1 MANSTATRRA
11 HPLDLIPLA
20 RRWSNSPMRNVIYT
34 AIWST
39 LIAVFLAGAG
49 AMFDRRGP
57 GFFGLLVPTWL
68 ISNLVGFM
76 VHGGLTV
83 LDTVLRGWPSRLK
96 GLRAVAYYFLVIS
109 SCVLC
114 GIAMG
119 NALLKGLHPLHYLKN
134 ATALAPL
141 VPFALIMGLF
151 VFMVLVSIERRIANE
166 TLAARQSEQIAA
178 AAQLLAEARLRGL
191 QAQIEPHFLYNTLA
205 NVLSL
210 IDTQPAKAR
219 HMLERF
225 IDFLRASLTASRA
238 EHATLGAELDLAAAY
253 LDVLTVRMG
262 ERLRYRIEADGA
274 ARAARIAPMLL
285 QPIVENAVMHGL
297 EPKVDGGEI
306 VLRALF
312 DGEHL
317 RIEVADTGAG
327 LKPTPPRAGGGV
339 GLANLRAR
347 LRSLYGAGAQ
357 VQLLENQPCGMTVR
371 VLLPIEMVSPSTNPQ
386 P

>member
-1 MANSTATRRA
+1 MTYSTASCGS
-11 HPLDLIPLA
+11 HPLDLIPLF
-20 RRWSNSPMRNVIYT
+20 RRWPRSHLRNLVYT
-34 AIWST
+34 CVWNT
-39 LIAVFLAGAG
+39 LIAVFLTGAG
-49 AMFDRRGP
+49 MMFDRRG
-57 GFFGLLVPTWL
+57 GSFLVHFVPVWL
-68 ISNLVGFM
+68 ISNVVGYT
-76 VHGGLTV
+76 VHGTLSALEV
-83 LDTVLRGWPSRLK
+83 LLRGWPSRAK
-96 GLRAVAYYFLVIS
+96 GMPAVAYHVAVIS
-109 SCVLC
+109 ICVLL
-114 GIAMG
+114 GISIG
-119 NALLKGLHPLHYLKN
+119 NAVLKGFHPFYYLERS
-134 ATALAPL
+134 TALAPL
-141 VPFALIMGLF
+141 VPFALVMALF
-151 VFMVLVSIERRIANE
+151 IFVVLMASERRIAGE

-178 AAQLLAEARLRGL
+178 AAQLLAEARLRAL

-210 IDTQPAKAR
+210 IDTQPAQAR

-253 LDVLTVRMG
+253 LDVLAVRMG
-262 ERLRYRIEADGA
+262 ERLRYRIEVDGA

-297 EPKVDGGEI
+297 EPKVEGGEI

-312 DGEHL
+312 EGEQL
-317 RIEVADTGAG
+317 RIEVTDTGAG
-327 LKPTPPRAGGGV
+327 LSAAPPRPGGGV

-371 VLLPIEMVSPSTNPQ
+371 VLLPTDMVSPSTSP
-386 P
+386 PP